1 MRVHSRSRGAMDP
14 GQGWPWRRVAMR
26 DIDIG
31 TRPPWT
37 RVLACSLLALLASC
51 ALPSDPN
58 SGVGVGLDDSGH
70 VRVLYLPCAGDS
82 IQGMTV
88 DDAHGRRIWHAER
101 TGEVGEP
108 VNEIEL
114 GTVPVGWRGESS
126 TSTFTGTVQ
135 LELRTIQRN
144 PGRLT
149 VDLGQLRKGS
159 FLSGSG
165 VMSRGQFLQTR
176 NYCGLSS

>member
-1 MRVHSRSRGAMDP
+1 MGRK
-14 GQGWPWRRVAMR
+14 
-26 DIDIG
+26 
-31 TRPPWT
+31 PPWT
-37 RVLACSLLALLASC
+37 ATLACSLLALLASC

-58 SGVGVGLDDSGH
+58 SGVGVGMDDSGH
-70 VRVLYLPCAGDS
+70 VRVRYLPCAGDS
-82 IQGMTV
+82 IQWMTV
-88 DDAHGRRIWHAER
+88 DDAHGRHMWHAER
-101 TGEVGEP
+101 IGDVGEP

-114 GTVPVGWRGESS
+114 GRAPVGWRGESVA
-126 TSTFTGTVQ
+126 STFTGTVQ

-159 FLSGSG
+159 FLSDSG